1 MAHEVESMMYTGEV
15 PWHGLGTY
23 LGDDTVTGEQAME
36 AARLDWHV
44 DLWPTVA
51 HPPVARLGS
60 KCPQCSKGTII
71 AGRKSLG
78 CDRYK
83 AGCDYRAPFDPAP
96 SPVNVP
102 DSYAVVRNT
111 DSRVLGVVGPDYT
124 PLQNTDAFGLLDSL
138 SAGGEVRYHTA
149 GSLRGGRRVWLLA
162 EISSLRIEPVP
173 GDVSTPYLLLSNGH
187 DGRVSLRVLPT
198 AVRVVCQNTATLALQ
213 QGKRD
218 GITIRHTG
226 NMAAKVGEARKALG
240 LCADAV
246 ETYAEQA
253 AELARTP
260 MTLPAFLAFAE
271 TLVPDPETGN
281 PARARGARE
290 KLVELFEAGPG
301 TELRGVRGT
310 RWAALNAVTDYSA
323 HWRTTTGTDAA
334 TKAANRLERIWFGS
348 QDDLNATALRTLLAV
363 A

>member
-1 MAHEVESMMYTGEV
+1 MAHAVESMMYTGEL

-23 LGDDTVTGEQAME
+23 LGDDTVTGEAAMT
-36 AARLDWHV
+36 AAGLDWHV
-44 DLWPTVA
+44 GLWA
-51 HPPVARLGS
+51 MRAAPPAAVEGTP
-60 KCPQCSKGTII
+60 CPLCAKGTVIR
-71 AGRKSLG
+71 GKRMLG
-78 CDRYK
+78 CDRFK
-83 AGCDYRAPFDPAP
+83 AGCDFRAPFDAAAGA
-96 SPVNVP
+96 VDVP
-102 DSYAVVRNT
+102 DAYAVVRNA
-111 DSRVLGVVGPDYT
+111 DKRVLGTVGPDYK
-124 PLQNTDAFGLLDSL
+124 PLQNTEAFGLLDSL
-138 SAGGEVRYHTA
+138 AEAGEVRYHTA
-149 GSLRGGRRVWLLA
+149 GSLKGGRRVWLLA

-226 NMAAKVGEARKALG
+226 DMAAKVAEARQALG
-240 LCADAV
+240 FCADAV

-271 TLVPDPETGN
+271 TLVPDPEKGN

-323 HWRTTTGTDAA
+323 HWRTTTGADDA
-334 TKAANRLERIWFGS
+334 TKAANRLERIWFGN
-348 QDDLNATALRTLLAV
+348 QDDLNATALRTLLA
-363 A
+363 AA